1 MTIGDFR
8 SPDLNYKGWL
18 ATVKESD
25 EVEIDYPVNNQTFF
39 TNLGESKREIAV
51 SGSIKGGEEGKIL
64 IVVRTDRDYPQAL
77 GKVSKNGKWS
87 FTGITLGGV
96 DHQIYAV
103 LVGRDDKPIAR
114 SGIVNVRLERGV

>member
-18 ATVKESD
+18 ETVKESD
-25 EVEIDYPVNNQTFF
+25 EVKIDNPVNNQTLS

-51 SGSIKGGEEGKIL
+51 SGSVRGGEKGKIL
-64 IVVRTDRDYPQAL
+64 VVVRTDRDYPQAL
-77 GKVSKNGKWS
+77 GKVLKGGKWS
-87 FTGITLGGV
+87 FTGCTLGGV

-103 LVGRDDKPIAR
+103 CLDKDDKPIVR
-114 SGIVNVRLERGV
+114 SGIINVRLERGG